1 MAVNMPTN
9 HTKTYIWAIMA
20 GATFLSSCVAM
31 PRAPY
36 DFPEDET
43 ARAPL
48 NPNYETAPVITPTQQ
63 AGAQPMYPYGG
74 MMPMPQGYPLPAL
87 NVAQDPAVLDLKQRL
102 DRAEQALLRLDRR
115 MQLVERNELG
125 RMGGLGSAIGPTL
138 SSQVAPLVAAPQVAA
153 VSFEAAPGSMNEE
166 RTLAAMA
173 SMGQNLYQQGI
184 QPVSSP
190 RDTTIRGSLQA
201 APTTLGGAL
210 PSLADPRNNS
220 QPIPN
225 SAGQI
230 AIWTVRYEPEKI
242 WPDRDQLPDSRI
254 VVDAL
259 RQSRTLT
266 VVARGPNTKSSVFQE
281 RVRALSRYLAKV
293 ASLDTVPIS
302 TLATPGLD
310 ANTIEIL
317 ATP

>member
-1 MAVNMPTN
+1 
-9 HTKTYIWAIMA
+9 
-20 GATFLSSCVAM
+20 
-31 PRAPY
+31 
-36 DFPEDET
+36 
-43 ARAPL
+43 
-48 NPNYETAPVITPTQQ
+48 
-63 AGAQPMYPYGG
+63 
-74 MMPMPQGYPLPAL
+74 
-87 NVAQDPAVLDLKQRL
+87 
-102 DRAEQALLRLDRR
+102 
-115 MQLVERNELG
+115 
-125 RMGGLGSAIGPTL
+125 
-138 SSQVAPLVAAPQVAA
+138 
-153 VSFEAAPGSMNEE
+153 MNEE

>member
-1 MAVNMPTN
+1 MS
-9 HTKTYIWAIMA
+9 AI
-20 GATFLSSCVAM
+20 
-31 PRAPY
+31 
-36 DFPEDET
+36 
-43 ARAPL
+43 
-48 NPNYETAPVITPTQQ
+48 NI
-63 AGAQPMYPYGG
+63 
-74 MMPMPQGYPLPAL
+74 
-87 NVAQDPAVLDLKQRL
+87 AQDPAVLELKQRL

-125 RMGGLGSAIGPTL
+125 RMGGISSLTQPSLA
-138 SSQVAPLVAAPQVAA
+138 SQVAPLVSAPHMAAQASIPN
-153 VSFEAAPGSMNEE
+153 SEE
-166 RTLAAMA
+166 GQLQTLASA
-173 SMGQNLYQQGI
+173 GQNLYQQGI
-184 QPVSSP
+184 TPVSSP
-190 RDTTIRGSLQA
+190 RDTTIRGTLQA
-201 APTTLGGAL
+201 APTTLGGGL

-242 WPDRDQLPDSRI
+242 WPDRDQLPDSRV

-259 RQSRTLT
+259 RNSRAVTL
-266 VVARGPNTKSSVFQE
+266 VARGPNTKSSVFQE

-302 TLATPGLD
+302 TLPSAGMD

>member
-1 MAVNMPTN
+1 M
-9 HTKTYIWAIMA
+9 
-20 GATFLSSCVAM
+20 
-31 PRAPY
+31 
-36 DFPEDET
+36 
-43 ARAPL
+43 
-48 NPNYETAPVITPTQQ
+48 
-63 AGAQPMYPYGG
+63 
-74 MMPMPQGYPLPAL
+74 
-87 NVAQDPAVLDLKQRL
+87 NVGQDPTVLELKQRL

-125 RMGGLGSAIGPTL
+125 RMGGLTSAVQPSL
-138 SSQVAPLVAAPQVAA
+138 AAQVAPLVAAPAMA
-153 VSFEAAPGSMNEE
+153 AAPISEDRMLE
-166 RTLAAMA
+166 TMA
-173 SMGQNLYQQGI
+173 NVGQDLYQQGI

-190 RDTTIRGSLQA
+190 RDTTIRGTLQA
-201 APTTLGGAL
+201 APTTLGGGL

-259 RQSRTLT
+259 RNSRSIT

-293 ASLDTVPIS
+293 ASLDAVPIS

-310 ANTIEIL
+310 SNTIEIL

>member
-1 MAVNMPTN
+1 MNAPNNQNRTR
-9 HTKTYIWAIMA
+9 IIAAIA
-20 GATFLSSCVAM
+20 GATFLSGCVASH
-31 PRAPY
+31 APIN
-36 DFPEDET
+36 FPDDE

-48 NPNYETAPVITPTQQ
+48 APQYEGAAGVQPVVQ
-63 AGAQPMYPYGG
+63 GAYPYPA
-74 MMPMPQGYPLPAL
+74 MMPIAQNYQVPIL
-87 NVAQDPAVLDLKQRL
+87 NIAQTPEVVDLKQRL

-125 RMGGLGSAIGPTL
+125 RMGGVSALGGPSL
-138 SSQVAPLVAAPQVAA
+138 AAQVAPLVNAPAQQTAAYEPSMPTGA
-153 VSFEAAPGSMNEE
+153 VGNGYSEEA
-166 RTLAAMA
+166 TLASMA
-173 SMGQNLYQQGI
+173 ASGQNLYRQGV

-201 APTTLGGAL
+201 SPAPLGSGL

-220 QPIPN
+220 QPLPT
-225 SAGQI
+225 SASQI

-242 WPDRDQLPDSRI
+242 WPDRDQLPDSRT

-259 RQSRTLT
+259 RKGQTIT
-266 VVARGPNTKSSVFQE
+266 VVARGPNPKSATFQE

-293 ASLDTVPIS
+293 AALDTVPIS
-302 TLATPGLD
+302 ALPTPGLD

>member
-102 DRAEQALLRLDRR
+102 DRAEQALPDTFFASGTFGCSSAGG
-115 MQLVERNELG
+115 G
-125 RMGGLGSAIGPTL
+125 R
-138 SSQVAPLVAAPQVAA
+138 
-153 VSFEAAPGSMNEE
+153 F
-166 RTLAAMA
+166 
-173 SMGQNLYQQGI
+173 
-184 QPVSSP
+184 
-190 RDTTIRGSLQA
+190 IRG
-201 APTTLGGAL
+201 
-210 PSLADPRNNS
+210 R
-220 QPIPN
+220 
-225 SAGQI
+225 AGL
-230 AIWTVRYEPEKI
+230 YE
-242 WPDRDQLPDSRI
+242 
-254 VVDAL
+254 
-259 RQSRTLT
+259 
-266 VVARGPNTKSSVFQE
+266 
-281 RVRALSRYLAKV
+281 
-293 ASLDTVPIS
+293 
-302 TLATPGLD
+302 
-310 ANTIEIL
+310 
-317 ATP
+317 